1 MPKISIVVPAHNEEE
16 NLPSLLDEL
25 LPVLEKNIETQDF
38 ELVIVDDN
46 STDETPE
53 LIERL
58 ASKDS
63 RIKPFHRHTEPG
75 FGNAVKEGL
84 RNATGDIVI
93 PVMGDLSDDP
103 QDIPKLVRKIEEGY
117 DIAYGSRFVE
127 GGGTDGYPSA
137 KMIANRT
144 FNNCVRLLFGIKH
157 KDITN
162 AFKAYRKEVLE
173 SIGIDNLE
181 ANGFDLT
188 VEIPLKAH
196 ILGFRSAEV
205 PVTWHGRKRG
215 EAKLKLSENGTK
227 YGKRL
232 MKLFIVGNIISLK
245 DLFGSVVSG
254 SKWKLLGA
262 LVIGILVLLGIF
274 KYSGYSQVYE
284 TIRNVSVIYIFAGFA
299 AITTAFVMRTWRWSV
314 LLRTSGYVVPR
325 DILFKSLMFGF
336 LLNYFLP
343 ARAGDIARG
352 AALKTTEKTPMG
364 ISLSTIVIERAMDML
379 TLALML
385 GAGAMFVSRSS
396 TMSIVAIAA
405 LAIAFLLVVM
415 LFFAYRYDAFITR
428 KLGKRFP
435 AISGFMNSMKEG
447 LFRIY
452 SNPSALMLSIAISV
466 PVWIFEVSGIY
477 IAAMAIGYKI
487 TFPLA
492 VVSGVASFL
501 AQTIPITPAGIGIYE
516 GTMAGVLALF
526 GISMSTGFS
535 LALVD
540 HFVRASVT
548 IIFGMVST
556 IHLGFASR
564 GYFAEARKSSHKPD
578 DAI

>member
-1 MPKISIVVPAHNEEE
+1 MSKISIVVPAHNEEE
-16 NLPSLLDEL
+16 NLPNLLDEL
-25 LPVLEKNIETQDF
+25 LPVLDRHEETRDY
-38 ELVIVDDN
+38 ELVIVNDN
-46 STDETPE
+46 STDRTPE
-53 LIERL
+53 IIEKL
-58 ASKDS
+58 ASLNP
-63 RIKPFHRHTEPG
+63 RIKPVHSHSTPG
-75 FGNAVKEGL
+75 FGNAIKEGF
-84 RNATGDIVI
+84 RNATGDIII

-103 QDIPKLVRKIEEGY
+103 KDIVKLVRKIEEGY

-127 GGGTDGYPSA
+127 GGGTDGYPPV

-144 FNNCVRLLFGIKH
+144 FNNSVRLLFGIKH

-162 AFKAYRKEVLE
+162 AFKAYRKEVLD
-173 SIGIDNLE
+173 SIGIDKLE

-196 ILGFRSAEV
+196 IMGFRSAEV
-205 PVTWHGRKRG
+205 PVTWYGRKRG
-215 EAKLKLSENGTK
+215 VAKLKLSENGTK

-232 MKLFIVGNIISLK
+232 MKLFIIGNIISLR
-245 DLFGSVVSG
+245 DLFSSVVSG

-284 TIRNVSVIYIFAGFA
+284 TIKNVSLVYIFVGFA
-299 AITTAFVMRTWRWSV
+299 AITMAFFMRTWRWSV

-336 LLNYFLP
+336 LLNYLLP

-364 ISLSTIVIERAMDML
+364 ISLSTIVIERAMDMF

-385 GAGAMFVSRSS
+385 GAGAMFVSRGR

-415 LFFAYRYDAFITR
+415 LFFAYRYDAFISR

-447 LFRIY
+447 LYRIY
-452 SNPSALMLSIAISV
+452 SNPSALILSIAISV
-466 PVWIFEVSGIY
+466 PVWIFEISGIY

-487 TFPLA
+487 PFSLA
-492 VVSGVASFL
+492 AVAGITSFL
-501 AQTIPITPAGIGIYE
+501 AQTIPITPGGIGIYE

-526 GISMSTGFS
+526 GIPVSTGFS

-540 HFVRASVT
+540 HFVRSSVT

-564 GYFAEARKSSHKPD
+564 GYFAEARKSSRKPD
-578 DAI
+578 DAT

>member
-1 MPKISIVVPAHNEEE
+1 MKISIVIPAHNEEG
-16 NLPSLLDEL
+16 NLETLLSEL
-25 LPVLEKNIETQDF
+25 LPVLHENEETQDY
-38 ELVIVDDN
+38 EVVIVNDN
-46 STDETPE
+46 SSDRTPE
-53 LIERL
+53 IVETL
-58 ASKDS
+58 ASRNA
-63 RIKPFHRHTEPG
+63 RIKSVHRRSEPG
-75 FGNAVKEGL
+75 FGNAVREGFK
-84 RNATGDIVI
+84 NAAGDIII

-103 QDIPKLVRKIEEGY
+103 HDIPKLVKKIEEGY
-117 DIAYGSRFVE
+117 DIAYGSRFME
-127 GGGTDGYPSA
+127 GGATEGYPPA
-137 KMIANRT
+137 KMFANRA
-144 FNNCVRLLFGIKH
+144 FNNVVRLLFGIKH

-173 SIGIDNLE
+173 SIGIDNIE

-196 ILGFRSAEV
+196 IMGFTSAEV
-205 PVTWHGRKRG
+205 PVTWHGRERG
-215 EAKLKLSENGTK
+215 EAKLKLSENATK

-232 MKLFIVGNIISLK
+232 LKLFFIGNMISLR

-262 LVIGILVLLGIF
+262 LVIGILVLFGIF

-284 TIRNVSVIYIFAGFA
+284 TIRNVSVIYIFIGFA

-325 DILFKSLMFGF
+325 DLLFKSLMFGF
-336 LLNYFLP
+336 FLNYFLP

-364 ISLSTIVIERAMDML
+364 ISLSTIVIERAMDMF
-379 TLALML
+379 TLALLL

-405 LAIAFLLVVM
+405 LAIAFLLVVL
-415 LFFAYRYDAFITR
+415 LFFAYRYDAFISR

-435 AISGFMNSMKEG
+435 AISGFMYSMKEG
-447 LFRIY
+447 LYRIY

-477 IAAMAIGYKI
+477 IASMAIGYKI
-487 TFPLA
+487 PFPLA
-492 VVSGVASFL
+492 VVSGITSFL

-516 GTMAGVLALF
+516 GTMSGVLALF

-540 HFVRASVT
+540 HFIRASVT

-564 GYFAEARKSSHKPD
+564 GYFAERKSSNKPD
-578 DAI
+578 VT